1 MILHKAKAVKR
12 MFNGSFIEFIK
23 LIIQNF
29 CGLISV
35 HQKHKFIS
43 ALKDF

>member
-1 MILHKAKAVKR
+1 MILHKAKAAKR
-12 MFNGSFIEFIK
+12 LFNGFFVEFLK